1 MARQRTLGGL
11 VKSVGLALTI
21 VKIDKYWQERKAK
34 KLEKLS
40 KDVEDDKEVSIIVI
54 EVEA

>member
-40 KDVEDDKEVSIIVI
+40 KDIESDTEIGIIVI